1 MSRFVCK
8 VLYLLILLLYL
19 AVSALTVVMHPC
31 RYSVRAAAANALA
44 DDVALW
50 VFAATEQLNLNSADN
65 QNRLSAAQ
73 QHLAKQ
79 AQQGTQ
85 HGAGPNQHLRSTA
98 QQHMTH
104 EASSSSSGELIDAQE
119 EAACKAAREAV
130 SALDALDAPTAA
142 EGLKNK
148 RRDLQ
153 DDPSTMQPA
162 SHATVAPIAVAFH
175 SGDATA
181 GLQSGCA
188 AAAAGEQH
196 AGLSP
201 NTGSAQQ
208 QHAQFAEVMDYDEC
222 SPKDEVAS
230 CAKFISAYSPAELA
244 SLPVPCSGQTTA
256 GHDVLT
262 ASYEP
267 QPDRVTAH
275 LESQVG
281 AADVRSQHGSHDL
294 NAANH
299 QQLAAARWHSMV
311 SAAKLKVKEVSSEL
325 QTLLQVYNTST
336 LFMRPNSG
344 NARVA
349 PHDVFMFNGALSL
362 VLVYACAIFSKQ
374 RLADTYVC
382 CPCMREV
389 LTLGVLLA
397 GPVTYSVANRNEPP
411 S

>member
-1 MSRFVCK
+1 MSRFVSK

-19 AVSALTVVMHPC
+19 AVSALTLVMHPC

-44 DDVALW
+44 DDVAMW

-65 QNRLSAAQ
+65 RNRLSAAQ

-85 HGAGPNQHLRSTA
+85 HAAGPNQHLRSTA

-119 EAACKAAREAV
+119 EAACKAAHEAV

-142 EGLKNK
+142 QGLEG
-148 RRDLQ
+148 RRKDLQ

-175 SGDATA
+175 SSDATA
-181 GLQSGCA
+181 GLHSGCA
-188 AAAAGEQH
+188 AAAAAGEQQ

-208 QHAQFAEVMDYDEC
+208 QHAQSAEVMDYDEC
-222 SPKDEVAS
+222 SPKDEVAP
-230 CAKFISAYSPAELA
+230 CAKFNSACSAAELA

-256 GHDVLT
+256 GHDRLLT
-262 ASYEP
+262 AGSEP
-267 QPDRVTAH
+267 QPGRVTVH

-299 QQLAAARWHSMV
+299 QQLAANSMA
-311 SAAKLKVKEVSSEL
+311 SAAKLKAKEVSSEL

-336 LFMRPNSG
+336 LCIRPNSN

-349 PHDVFMFNGALSL
+349 PHDVLMFDGALLL

-374 RLADTYVC
+374 RLAGTYVC
-382 CPCMREV
+382 CPC
-389 LTLGVLLA
+389 A
-397 GPVTYSVANRNEPP
+397 
-411 S
+411 